1 MKITILGARGSVPI
15 NGRETLE
22 FGGATSC
29 VLVETDE
36 QAVFLDA
43 GTGIIKSPDVGSRH
57 ISILITHPHLD
68 HMIGMPFFPYNNIE
82 GTKIDV
88 YGKMREGKSVEEQ
101 FNRLISPPFWPC
113 TLSDFASDISFK
125 ELKDNQ
131 LIGDITVETLESEHP
146 GGCLVFKLT
155 HNGKSVV
162 YATDYEYD
170 EDRCRGL
177 IDFAMDTD
185 LLLMDAQYTHEE
197 AKTRRGYGHTTVDN
211 AVLVVKNT
219 HARSARFVHHDP
231 RHSDEMLN
239 EMEKAI
245 KSDNAAFARE
255 GEVITL

>member
-29 VLVETDE
+29 VLIETDD
-36 QAVFLDA
+36 QAIFIDA

-68 HMIGMPFFPYNNIE
+68 HLIGMPFFPYNNEE
-82 GTKIDV
+82 GRKIDV
-88 YGKMREGKSVEEQ
+88 YGKTRGGEDVKEQ
-101 FNRLISPPFWPC
+101 FNRLISPPLWPC

-125 ELKDNQ
+125 ELTDTQ
-131 LIGDITVETLESEHP
+131 MIGDITVDTLESEHP
-146 GGCLVFKLT
+146 GGSLVFRIT

-162 YATDYEYD
+162 YATDYEYR
-170 EDRCRGL
+170 EDRCQKL
-177 IDFAMDTD
+177 IEFAMDAD
-185 LLLMDAQYTHEE
+185 LFLMDAQYTYEE
-197 AKTRRGYGHTTVDN
+197 ALTRKGYGHTTVDN
-211 AVLVVKNT
+211 AAIVVKNA

-231 RHSDEMLN
+231 RHTDEMLRD
-239 EMEKAI
+239 MEQTV
-245 KSDNAAFARE
+245 KSDNVAFARE